1 MKARALTFALVG
13 ALILTACSNVE
24 MIKDQKAE
32 VDFNQY
38 TTYTI
43 DYENKAGQQNQ
54 YLNEL
59 NHNRFDQ
66 SLNEALRERGLV
78 SVEENPDVY
87 IKVIAD
93 INTKTNYSTS
103 YNNGSFMVGR
113 RYYYGAGMGTSQTRE
128 YTTNVGSITV
138 ALVDGENEELLW
150 YVGAKGDLKR
160 NPKHAEKVI
169 QKSVD
174 RLMQEF
180 PINHQGTN
188 S

>member
-1 MKARALTFALVG
+1 MEVIR
-13 ALILTACSNVE
+13 
-24 MIKDQKAE
+24 DQKAE

-38 TTYTI
+38 TTYTLE
-43 DYENKAGQQNQ
+43 YENKAGRQNR

-59 NHNRFDQ
+59 NHNRFDL
-66 SLNEALRERGLV
+66 SLNEALSQRGLV
-78 SVEENPDVY
+78 SVDDNPDVY

-93 INTKTNYSTS
+93 LDTKTNFSTS

-128 YTTNVGSITV
+128 YTTEVGSITV

-160 NPKHAEKVI
+160 NPKNADKII

-180 PINHQGTN
+180 PINHQEIN